1 MEATALA
8 EIPPIPPAAAEEKS
22 GPPPL
27 PKLPPALKKVVE
39 RQPPWVQRAGRATLR
54 FFRRVFGMAA
64 LIFGL
69 AVLASIPI
77 LNFLTLGYMLEVSG
91 RIARSGKFR
100 AGFVGN
106 RKASVLGAAAIIG
119 WLTLL
124 PVRFVSGLWKDAQ
137 LIDPTSTSTWLTWTL
152 LITMSLI
159 GLLIAFAAFVI
170 LAWTVL
176 GHGNR
181 DGLFVFVRD
190 CVLDYIQSLRLPYY
204 FWLGARGFA
213 GGLLWLFL
221 PVSILI
227 LAANVPAPGGS
238 AALAF
243 LGAVLLMPVV
253 LWLPFVGTNFAR
265 TGEFKA
271 FFQLGEVRRLYRRAP
286 VAFWLSLFVTLLFA
300 QPLYLLKIELTPAE
314 LAWLPAIAF
323 VIFILPARMVAGW
336 AMGRAIR
343 HEEPRHGFW
352 RWSGRLAAFPVVFG
366 YVLWIWAMQFTQ
378 WSGEVSMLDQHAF
391 LLPAPLMSW

>member
-1 MEATALA
+1 MDATALA
-8 EIPPIPPAAAEEKS
+8 EFPPMPSAAAGERS

-27 PKLPPALKKVVE
+27 PKLPPVLRKVVE
-39 RQPPWVQRAGRATLR
+39 RQPPRVLRFGRGLLR
-54 FFRRVFGMAA
+54 FFRRVFGMTA

-91 RIARSGKFR
+91 RIARTGKIR

-124 PVRFVSGLWKDAQ
+124 PVRFVSGLWQDAQ
-137 LIDPTSTSTWLTWTL
+137 LIDPASTSTWLAWTL

-181 DGLFVFVRD
+181 GGLFVFLRD

-204 FWLGARGFA
+204 FWLGARGFV

-243 LGAVLLMPVV
+243 LGMILLMPVV
-253 LWLPFVGTNFAR
+253 LWLPFIGTNFAR

-336 AMGRAIR
+336 AMGRAVR
-343 HEEPRHGFW
+343 REEPRSWFW
-352 RWSGRLAAFPVVFG
+352 RWSGRFASIPVVLG
-366 YVLWIWAMQFTQ
+366 YVIWIWAMQFTQ
-378 WSGEVSMLDQHAF
+378 WSGEASMLDQHAF
-391 LLPAPLMSW
+391 LLPAPLLSW